1 MKDIKEFV
9 NKIIC
14 GDCLEVMK
22 EMPDES
28 IDMVLTSPPYDDLR
42 DYKGYTFNFEGIAKE
57 LNRIIK
63 QGGVIVWVV
72 KDSVKDGKTLT
83 SFKQALH
90 FQAIGLNCHDII
102 IWEKDAFSF
111 PDKTRYR
118 DVFEYVFI
126 FAKGKPK
133 IINIIKDRKN
143 KWVGSIVHGTSR
155 GKDGETFKKSNHN
168 RTNVKEYGARYNIWQ
183 IPSEKNNLYNHP
195 APFPLKLANDCINSW
210 SNKGAIVLDC
220 MMGSGTTCISAK
232 QSNRKYIGID
242 ISQEYCDIA
251 NERLRQEI
259 LL

>member
-1 MKDIKEFV
+1 MKYPDDFI

-133 IINIIKDRKN
+133 IINIIK
-143 KWVGSIVHGTSR
+143 ITQY
-155 GKDGETFKKSNHN
+155 FFIKKPH
-168 RTNVKEYGARYNIWQ
+168 Y
-183 IPSEKNNLYNHP
+183 
-195 APFPLKLANDCINSW
+195 DCIIYPRKRQNFYVFKFFS
-210 SNKGAIVLDC
+210 KLG
-220 MMGSGTTCISAK
+220 
-232 QSNRKYIGID
+232 NR
-242 ISQEYCDIA
+242 A
-251 NERLRQEI
+251 
-259 LL
+259 